1 MTSLVKT
8 SIKVGIFA
16 AVMLL
21 VTAGLF
27 AVFGQ
32 YRGDAEN
39 KYSAVFRDVSSLKS
53 GDAVKVAG
61 VRVGTVNR
69 VSLQPDNTVT
79 VGFEADRDIVL
90 TEGTKAAVRYL
101 NLVGDRYLELLD
113 SPGSAA
119 VAPSGSTIP
128 TERTEAAL
136 DLDLLLGA
144 RTARAKRLRAFPS
157 ATDGADGV

>member
-1 MTSLVKT
+1 MTSLLKT

-16 AVMLL
+16 VVMLL

-32 YRGDAEN
+32 YRGNAEN

-79 VGFEADRDIVL
+79 VGFE
-90 TEGTKAAVRYL
+90 VRFS
-101 NLVGDRYLELLD
+101 NTDFAR
-113 SPGSAA
+113 
-119 VAPSGSTIP
+119 
-128 TERTEAAL
+128 RTL
-136 DLDLLLGA
+136 
-144 RTARAKRLRAFPS
+144 RTVSFTTA
-157 ATDGADGV
+157 